1 MVMQI
6 ATGFEL
12 QPLADGNVLVEF
24 HDDDGETLNSQI
36 VTAEVVASMPIVAN
50 LTGLTLT
57 QELDAIK
64 AMLGGVGGSQK
75 VPDGR

>member
-1 MVMQI
+1 MKTQI

-24 HDDDGETLNSQI
+24 HDDHGETLNSQI

-64 AMLGGVGGSQK
+64 AMLGGVGGRQK
-75 VPDGR
+75 VPKGR